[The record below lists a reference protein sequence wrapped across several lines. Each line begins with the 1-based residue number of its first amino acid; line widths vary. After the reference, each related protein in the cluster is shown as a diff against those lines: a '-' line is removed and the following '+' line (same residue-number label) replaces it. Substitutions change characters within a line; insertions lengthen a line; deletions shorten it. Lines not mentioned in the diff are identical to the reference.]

1 MSKPV
6 LRVDDTPKPA
16 PAHAIREISAPA
28 QVDCP
33 PLPLESFLRQLRG
46 QSPVAAMNAGGGRY
60 FAGSGMR
67 EDLRQAAWG
76 QSPLSAFMGAGNS
89 EEVFSPAAF
98 RVAEGVSEY
107 SAVNISAS
115 HRDTRK
121 EAACVPIGHDDAS
134 RLLAKDF
141 TSEARLILASICT
154 RGVFTFKLRY
164 NVHALQLHINQK
176 ARLFGQ

>member
-6 LRVDDTPKPA
+6 LRVDDIPKPA

-28 QVDCP
+28 QGTVP
-33 PLPLESFLRQLRG
+33 VAAREFLRQHWG
-46 QSPVAAMNAGGGRY
+46 QSPVASMNAGGGRY

-89 EEVFSPAAF
+89 EEVFSPAVF
-98 RVAEGVSEY
+98 RAAEGVSEY
-107 SAVNISAS
+107 SVVNISATY
-115 HRDTRK
+115 RDTRK

-154 RGVFTFKLRY
+154 RSVFTFKLRY
-164 NVHALQLHINQK
+164 KWLGGLSPHA
-176 ARLFGQ
+176 